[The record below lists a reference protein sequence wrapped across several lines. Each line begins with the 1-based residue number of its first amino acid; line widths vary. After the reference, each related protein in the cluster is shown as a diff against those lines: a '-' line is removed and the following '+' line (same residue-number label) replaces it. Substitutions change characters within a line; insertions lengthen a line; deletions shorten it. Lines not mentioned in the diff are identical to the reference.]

1 MEQAHFSLLGGP
13 VCILTMNS
21 ISYQKWEE
29 DQDHPALDKS
39 QLAWISRGT
48 GWWKKQFPQDLPS
61 KSVFL
66 LLAVIL
72 LLSILLIV
80 SLVKGSKT
88 SQELNQ
94 LKEEMRTNA
103 SMLTKD
109 VGQINKDLTAARK
122 NGSAL
127 WTSLGKWENKLGDSH
142 NRLLKLESKH
152 NEFST
157 QMTQALA
164 EAGKDRQDIR
174 SEMFRA
180 VAAVRRG
187 NSSCSPCPDS
197 WLAFEGSCYFFS
209 TNKAHWDQSQQ
220 SCAQEQAHLVI
231 VNNLEEQNFL
241 TQNTRGLGYWIGLTA
256 TRARGRVNGYTWVDG
271 SKLTFS
277 YWNIGEPNDSRR
289 NENCIMILY
298 TGRWNDAPCNN
309 LNDNWICEKRQQ
321 C

>member
-1 MEQAHFSLLGGP
+1 M
-13 VCILTMNS
+13 ILPTVE
-21 ISYQKWEE
+21 I
-29 DQDHPALDKS
+29 
-39 QLAWISRGT
+39 QLSHLSAER
-48 GWWKKQFPQDLPS
+48 GWWKKLFPQDLPS
-61 KSVFL
+61 KSVSL

-88 SQELNQ
+88 SQELKQ
-94 LKEEMRTNA
+94 LKEEVRT
-103 SMLTKD
+103 
-109 VGQINKDLTAARK
+109 

-127 WTSLGKWENKLGDSH
+127 WTSLGKLENKVGDSH

-152 NEFST
+152 NELST

-209 TNKAHWDQSQQ
+209 TNKTHWDQSQQ
-220 SCAQEQAHLVI
+220 KCAQEQAHLVI
-231 VNNLEEQNFL
+231 VNNLEEQTFL

-256 TRARGRVNGYTWVDG
+256 TRTRGRVNGYTWVDG